1 MSKLKCEHEYSPFGE
16 QIDSYELKGERGLSY
31 SIHRVNANFCD
42 DQKFIEWYS
51 RLETFL
57 VFFIDAAS
65 TIDKD
70 DPNWIIYLLYQQYRN
85 HHGEICYTPMGFI
98 TVYLYYAYPD
108 MKRPRISQVL
118 ILPPYQRKGHGRRL
132 LTTIY
137 HDLKKDSRVQDITG
151 MWVERFQRKDF
162 SFYLAEDPS
171 DEFLALRDLVAF
183 ELCQK
188 HLPNLFSKSAIL
200 KTDRLTSEMIEQA
213 RKICK
218 LTRVIPLHPTFT
230 FILSSF
236 FQQETRRAYE
246 LSLLRASNEHDDEQM
261 KRVRLTIKQRLF
273 EPLQVRINP
282 MILPGKEILF

>member
-1 MSKLKCEHEYSPFGE
+1 MKKSNSHRNLLIKSSVKSKSFSPPPLSLSYLFLSSERIFGYKNLHVNIYCLASSLNFYLNIDYEEKLNPKKYSNFQADDISKCLNPWIPSNTTTNLDGFLSKFKSEHEYSPFGE
-16 QIDSYELKGERGLSY
+16 QIHSYELKGERSLSY
-31 SIHRVNANFCD
+31 SINRVNANFCD

-85 HHGEICYTPMGFI
+85 LHGEICYTPVGFI

-137 HDLKKDSRVQDITG
+137 DDLKKDSRVQDITG
-151 MWVERFQRKDF
+151 MSLESDAW
-162 SFYLAEDPS
+162 EDLLS
-171 DEFLALRDLVAF
+171 
-183 ELCQK
+183 
-188 HLPNLFSKSAIL
+188 LFSGRSIGGIP
-200 KTDRLTSEMIEQA
+200 RLA
-213 RKICK
+213 
-218 LTRVIPLHPTFT
+218 
-230 FILSSF
+230 
-236 FQQETRRAYE
+236 
-246 LSLLRASNEHDDEQM
+246 
-261 KRVRLTIKQRLF
+261 
-273 EPLQVRINP
+273 
-282 MILPGKEILF
+282 